1 VPELYPFQTEGRD
14 FLTSRKRA
22 CLFFAPGLG
31 KSPTALAAARELG
44 ARSVLVIGPTYSLD
58 VWGKELATW
67 WPEATFA
74 VVSGEK
80 KRREA
85 GWQAW
90 RDLPEGPRVLL
101 SSYRHVAEV
110 ADAPNRFDLIVYDEA
125 HALTNRKT
133 LAFRAAKRLRSGAA
147 FFLTGTPTRRS
158 PEEMFAYLQLIAPR
172 EFSSYWRWLHEH
184 FLVDKGRYGLET
196 LGLKHP
202 EAFRAHL
209 APYVLRRL
217 KGEVLAE
224 LPPLRRQQILVEP
237 PDDFA
242 AAYRSLVDDLLLEIG
257 DSVLTVPNALALT
270 TRLRQ
275 LTVSPRLLDIDMTSP
290 TIEAAVEIAEPI
302 LSSGEK
308 VVIFSAFRRA
318 LPIIRLP
325 FNGWRCFEIHG
336 EQDRE
341 TNAGQLAAFQGLDGP
356 AVLLASV
363 SMAASWAANSASVC
377 LFVGASFSPVDCE
390 QAEGRLWRHGQKSAV
405 LAYYVGVKG
414 SLDEHVFAV
423 IEGKVRL
430 ADLALKSALK
440 GGCIPRARS
449 VECLTI

>member
-1 VPELYPFQTEGRD
+1 MPDLYPFQTEGRD
-14 FLTSRKRA
+14 FLTCRKRA

-31 KSPTALAAARELG
+31 KSPTAIAAARELG
-44 ARSVLVIGPTYSLD
+44 ARSVLIVGPTYSLD

-217 KGEVLAE
+217 KGEVLSE

-275 LTVSPRLLDIDMTSP
+275 LTVAPELLGLPLGSP
-290 TIEAAVEIAEPI
+290 TVRAAFEVAEPV
-302 LSSGEK
+302 LRSGEK
-308 VVIFSAFRRA
+308 VVVFSAFRQA
-318 LPIIRLP
+318 LPYIAEA
-325 FNGWRCFEIHG
+325 FQEWTCFQIHG
-336 EQDRE
+336 EQSRE
-341 TNAGQLAAFQGLDGP
+341 ENAAALDWFQTAPGP

-414 SLDEHVFAV
+414 SIDAHVFDV

-430 ADLALKSALK
+430 ADLALK
-440 GGCIPRARS
+440 PRELLFQRGLHT
-449 VECLTI
+449 EG